1 MRGRRARSCPPRE
14 GTFQDLPPL
23 LLAMAGSQLTK
34 ERAAPRR
41 GQGSWKVELDP
52 TGPPLHVGTAP
63 PSFDQVKMEERL
75 TAHVEHVGFLLDDP
89 GPRANLRQE
98 IGEVVEQLRGTV
110 RHRSIPRRPPSVS
123 SGQPPR
129 PRRATSGAPSA
140 SVGSARSPTSCA

>member
-1 MRGRRARSCPPRE
+1 MKLDRQELS
-14 GTFQDLPPL
+14 L

-41 GQGSWKVELDP
+41 GQGARKAELDP
-52 TGPPLHVGTAP
+52 TGPSLNVGTAP
-63 PSFDQVKMEERL
+63 PSFDQVEMEERP

-89 GPRANLRQE
+89 GPGANLRQQV
-98 IGEVVEQLRGTV
+98 GEVVEQPRGQGAPG
-110 RHRSIPRRPPSVS
+110 SIPRRSPSGS
-123 SGQPPR
+123 WGQPPR